1 MSKSWSKKENTT
13 NIYARHTFHKVLY
26 TATAT
31 QVGQTA
37 IAIKFEKA
45 TNGAEQIAVV
55 TPTTVRMRPCNWQAK
70 AT

>member
-13 NIYARHTFHKVLY
+13 GIYARHTFRKVSD

-37 IAIKFEKA
+37 IAIKTLSLLLLRQEKRESW
-45 TNGAEQIAVV
+45 NSQ
-55 TPTTVRMRPCNWQAK
+55 
-70 AT
+70 